1 MHTPRIPASQRRL
14 QRRRRSRGFSLLEL
28 TMVILLIGI
37 LTAAAALSL
46 GGFVGRGKVRVT
58 QTSLTTISSALGA
71 YKLDQNTLPPDLRT
85 LVTAKFLEDKAL
97 VDAWNRPFIYVVP
110 GRNNRPYELQ
120 SRGENEADP
129 ADDLSV
135 WDLNRPSGS

>member
-1 MHTPRIPASQRRL
+1 MRQHHVLTASA
-14 QRRRRSRGFSLLEL
+14 RGFSLLEL

-58 QTSLTTISSALGA
+58 QASLTTIKGALDS
-71 YKLDQNTLPPDLRT
+71 YKLEQNSLPPDLRT
-85 LVTAKFLEDKAL
+85 LVVTKYLEDKAV

-120 SRGENEADP
+120 SRGEDENDP
-129 ADDLSV
+129 SDDLSV
-135 WDLNRPSGS
+135 WDINRPSGS

>member
-1 MHTPRIPASQRRL
+1 MRQRHILTASA
-14 QRRRRSRGFSLLEL
+14 RGFSLLEL

-58 QTSLTTISSALGA
+58 QSSLTTIKGALEG
-71 YKLDQNTLPPDLRT
+71 YKLQENVLPPDLRT
-85 LVTAKFLEDKAL
+85 LVTAKYLDDKAI

-110 GRNNRPYELQ
+110 GRNNRPFELQ
-120 SRGENEADP
+120 SRGENENDP
-129 ADDLSV
+129 SDDLSV
-135 WDLNRPSGS
+135 WDINRPAGS